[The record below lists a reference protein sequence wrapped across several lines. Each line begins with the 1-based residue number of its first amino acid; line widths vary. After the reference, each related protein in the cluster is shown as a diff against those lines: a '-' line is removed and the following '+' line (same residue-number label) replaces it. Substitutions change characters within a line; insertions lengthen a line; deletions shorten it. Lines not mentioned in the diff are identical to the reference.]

1 MEFELDRK
9 DVISLLK
16 GTEPNYD
23 VMDKIPRDLGR
34 YYGGF
39 KDEWR
44 WNSFISDKYSDEELL
59 DFYLI
64 CKKSWE

>member
-9 DVISLLK
+9 DIISLLK

-23 VMDKIPRDLGR
+23 VMGKIPCDLGC

-39 KDEWR
+39 KDEWH
-44 WNSFISDKYSDEELL
+44 WHHHIPEKYSDEELL

-64 CKKSWE
+64 CKKSWA